1 VQAHTL
7 NGAPRSSAIPFAK
20 LASTKSNQ
28 GSAKNFMSGIFK
40 GFIDLSFEHQGK
52 YYVLDYKSNF
62 LGDSDEAYTY
72 ENMEASILE
81 HRYDLQFVI
90 YLVALHRLLK
100 QRLPN
105 YNYES
110 DVGGCI
116 YYFLRGY
123 QSEGQGVYSAKP
135 PLSLIEAVDAIFA
148 GNDMAA
154 FNADTPRTLHPHAPV
169 QNELP
174 L

>member
-1 VQAHTL
+1 MV
-7 NGAPRSSAIPFAK
+7 
-20 LASTKSNQ
+20 
-28 GSAKNFMSGIFK
+28 
-40 GFIDLSFEHQGK
+40 
-52 YYVLDYKSNF
+52 
-62 LGDSDEAYTY
+62 
-72 ENMEASILE
+72 ASILE

-90 YLVALHRLLK
+90 YLVALHRLLQ

-123 QSEGQGVYSAKP
+123 QSESQGVFSAKP

-148 GNDMAA
+148 GKDMQDID
-154 FNADTPRTLHPHAPV
+154 ADAIETHLPDTPV